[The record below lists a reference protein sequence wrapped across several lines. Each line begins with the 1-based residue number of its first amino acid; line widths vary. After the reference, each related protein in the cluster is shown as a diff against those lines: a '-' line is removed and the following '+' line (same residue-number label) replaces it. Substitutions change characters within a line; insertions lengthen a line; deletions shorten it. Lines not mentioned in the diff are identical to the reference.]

1 MDRLHANLPTNG
13 VTWSRA
19 EVLHGP
25 ERRRRWTL
33 DQKSLIV
40 AEAFAPGV
48 VTSSVAR
55 RHGVHPNQLY
65 AWRRE
70 LRAAV
75 GDGWNSPV
83 FAPVVV
89 AQVEPALPPGRR
101 PKEPS
106 STIEVEIA
114 GAVVRVTRECDL
126 ELLTALARAL
136 KAAA

>member
-1 MDRLHANLPTNG
+1 M
-13 VTWSRA
+13 
-19 EVLHGP
+19 LHGP

-48 VTSSVAR
+48 VASSVAR

-70 LRAAV
+70 VRAASV
-75 GDGWNSPV
+75 GGWNSPV
-83 FAPVVV
+83 FAPVVLD
-89 AQVEPALPPGRR
+89 QVVFGPGARQ

-106 STIEVEIA
+106 ATLEVEIA
-114 GAVVRVTRECDL
+114 GAVVRVTRESDL
-126 ELLTALARAL
+126 DLLTAVARAL
-136 KAAA
+136 KAAS

>member
-1 MDRLHANLPTNG
+1 MDRLHANLPING
-13 VTWSRA
+13 LTWSRS

-33 DQKSLIV
+33 EQKSLIV
-40 AEAFAPGV
+40 AEAFGPGV

-70 LRAAV
+70 VREAMGGV
-75 GDGWNSPV
+75 WDSPA

-89 AQVEPALPPGRR
+89 ARSEPGLAGRLPT
-101 PKEPS
+101 EPCL
-106 STIEVEIA
+106 TIEVEIA
-114 GAVVRVTRECDL
+114 GAVVRVTRESDL
-126 ELLTALARAL
+126 DLLTAVARAL

>member
-1 MDRLHANLPTNG
+1 MDRLHANLPING
-13 VTWSRA
+13 LTWSRS

-40 AEAFAPGV
+40 TEAFAPGV
-48 VTSSVAR
+48 VTSAVAR

-70 LRAAV
+70 VREAV

-89 AQVEPALPPGRR
+89 ARVEPGLAGRR

-106 STIEVEIA
+106 FMIEVEIA
-114 GAVVRVTRECDL
+114 GAVVRVTRDSDL
-126 ELLTALARAL
+126 ELLTAVAWAL

>member
-1 MDRLHANLPTNG
+1 MDRSHANLPINEHMC
-13 VTWSRA
+13 SRS

-33 DQKSLIV
+33 EQKSVIV
-40 AEAFAPGV
+40 AEAFAPGA
-48 VTSSVAR
+48 VTSWVAR

-70 LRAAV
+70 VREAMS
-75 GDGWNSPV
+75 GGRDSPA

-89 AQVEPALPPGRR
+89 APAGAALPDRR
-101 PKEPS
+101 SMES
-106 STIEVEIA
+106 ASMIEVEIA
-114 GAVVRVTRECDL
+114 GAVVRVTRQSDL
-126 ELLTALARAL
+126 DLLIAVARAL

>member
-1 MDRLHANLPTNG
+1 MDCSHADLPINELTCG
-13 VTWSRA
+13 RS

-33 DQKSLIV
+33 EQKSRIV
-40 AEAFAPGV
+40 AEAFAPGA
-48 VTSSVAR
+48 VTSWVAR

-70 LRAAV
+70 VREAM
-75 GDGWNSPV
+75 GGGWDSPA

-89 AQVEPALPPGRR
+89 APAAPVVADHR
-101 PKEPS
+101 
-106 STIEVEIA
+106 STQSASMIEVEIA
-114 GAVVRVTRECDL
+114 GAVVRVTRQSDL
-126 ELLTALARAL
+126 DLMTAVVRAL